1 MTSPT
6 TRSTTESAAG
16 APAGSTT
23 GLPGLRGIRLYALAS
38 FVVIAVAAGAFS
50 FAWDDGAAR
59 QAVLVSA
66 ALAYVVQLVAFA
78 VARLLAANG
87 HGIAGWGLG
96 AAFCFVILVVYG
108 FVCRAIG
115 LPTSA
120 GMISLATFFF
130 LTEVIEPPFLNI

>member
-6 TRSTTESAAG
+6 TGSPTGSPT
-16 APAGSTT
+16 GSTA
-23 GLPGLRGIRLYALAS
+23 GFPGLRGIRLYALAS
-38 FVVIAVAAGAFS
+38 FVVIAVAAGAFAL
-50 FAWDDGAAR
+50 AWDDAAAR
-59 QAVLVSA
+59 QVVLVSA
-66 ALAYVVQLVAFA
+66 GLAFVVQLVAFA

-96 AAFCFVILVVYG
+96 AVFCFVTLVVYG
-108 FVCRAIG
+108 FVCRAAG

>member
-1 MTSPT
+1 MTTPTTGSPT
-6 TRSTTESAAG
+6 
-16 APAGSTT
+16 GSPMGSST

-38 FVVIAVAAGAFS
+38 FVVIAVAAGGFLLAY
-50 FAWDDGAAR
+50 DDAAAR
-59 QAVLVSA
+59 QVVLVSA
-66 ALAYVVQLVAFA
+66 GLAFVVQLVAFA
-78 VARLLAANG
+78 VARLLAAAG

-96 AAFCFVILVVYG
+96 AIFCFVALVVYG
-108 FVCRAIG
+108 FVCRAAG

>member
-6 TRSTTESAAG
+6 TGSPTG
-16 APAGSTT
+16 APTGSTA
-23 GLPGLRGIRLYALAS
+23 GFPGLRGLRLYALAS

-50 FAWDDGAAR
+50 LAWDDGAAR
-59 QAVLVSA
+59 QVVLASA
-66 ALAYVVQLVAFA
+66 GLAFVVQLVAFA

-96 AAFCFVILVVYG
+96 AVFCFVALVVYG
-108 FVCRAIG
+108 FVCRAAG

-130 LTEVIEPPFLNI
+130 LTEVIEPPFLTI

>member
-6 TRSTTESAAG
+6 
-16 APAGSTT
+16 GSTT
-23 GLPGLRGIRLYALAS
+23 GAATGPATSSASGLPGLRGIRLYALAS
-38 FVVIAVAAGAFS
+38 FAVIAVAAGAFA
-50 FAWDDGAAR
+50 FVYDDGAAR
-59 QAVLVSA
+59 QVVLVSA
-66 ALAYVVQLVAFA
+66 ALAFAVQLVAFA

-96 AAFCFVILVVYG
+96 AVFCFVTLVVYG
-108 FVCRAIG
+108 FVCRAAG